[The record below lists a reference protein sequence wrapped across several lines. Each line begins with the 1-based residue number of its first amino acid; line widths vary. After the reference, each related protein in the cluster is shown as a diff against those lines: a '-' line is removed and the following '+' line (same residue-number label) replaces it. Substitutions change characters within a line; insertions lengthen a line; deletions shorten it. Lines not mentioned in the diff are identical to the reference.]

1 MTINALNYVFH
12 VLMTR
17 KLGVDSYGELYSL
30 LAVLTLFAVPT
41 TVVTMVVVRYA
52 AEFRALDDHAR
63 LGALAAWT
71 LRRTVL
77 VAVLIIAFGFALQG
91 PLSAYLRLTD
101 SRSIVALAAV
111 LALSIVGPT
120 VRGILQGIEAFR
132 EFAISTLI
140 EGFGRVVMGIG
151 FVYAGWGVKG
161 ALVGQAG
168 AMILGACYTWFALS
182 ARVQLVDG
190 PLRLD
195 LVRLARTSGGIGTA
209 MLALS
214 VLGFADLLLVKHF
227 FSPYQAGLY
236 SAVSLVGKVLF
247 FVIGFVPTI
256 VLPKATARVAR
267 GESPVSVVL
276 QAAIAM
282 AAMCAVGLGVLFFV
296 PGFAVRVMSG
306 HAFLGA
312 VPYVFVYGVAMAML
326 GAVTV
331 VVNYKIGLH
340 RFDFLVPLV
349 AVAILEPVAIAFH
362 HTSLWDVV
370 RIVVA
375 GNCLALITSLYRLT
389 AFGGVLLPRDTPQPS
404 ALA

>member
-1 MTINALNYVFH
+1 
-12 VLMTR
+12 
-17 KLGVDSYGELYSL
+17 
-30 LAVLTLFAVPT
+30 
-41 TVVTMVVVRYA
+41 
-52 AEFRALDDHAR
+52 
-63 LGALAAWT
+63 
-71 LRRTVL
+71 
-77 VAVLIIAFGFALQG
+77 
-91 PLSAYLRLTD
+91 
-101 SRSIVALAAV
+101 
-111 LALSIVGPT
+111 
-120 VRGILQGIEAFR
+120 
-132 EFAISTLI
+132 
-140 EGFGRVVMGIG
+140 
-151 FVYAGWGVKG
+151 
-161 ALVGQAG
+161 
-168 AMILGACYTWFALS
+168 
-182 ARVQLVDG
+182 
-190 PLRLD
+190 
-195 LVRLARTSGGIGTA
+195 
-209 MLALS
+209 
-214 VLGFADLLLVKHF
+214 
-227 FSPYQAGLY
+227 
-236 SAVSLVGKVLF
+236 
-247 FVIGFVPTI
+247 
-256 VLPKATARVAR
+256 
-267 GESPVSVVL
+267 L